1 MGEVNEKHASKRLS
15 EIISVLNKHR
25 IITGLTP
32 VILREILEDLGPT
45 YVKFG
50 QIMSMR
56 SDILSNEYCQELE
69 KLRTDVA
76 PLDYQTIRYCIE
88 EELATSI
95 NEVFLSVDKEP
106 LGSASIAQVHRA
118 VLLSGEKVV
127 LKIQRP
133 HIYETMEADI
143 KLIRKA
149 CSIIKLAA
157 GTGNLLDFK
166 AVVEELWRTSQL
178 EMDFIKEA
186 ENIDRFREN
195 QQDIAYILVPR
206 VYHEYT
212 THRLLTMDDV
222 GSIQIDNHNELLLNG
237 YDMREIAK
245 NTAENY
251 CKQVLDDGLFH
262 ADPHPGNIHIIDG
275 KIAFIDF
282 GMMGTVTPVT
292 QQILTKGI
300 KAILDDDIYDLQ
312 DAFLMLVKTNQQ
324 INETQLI
331 SQLNNIVEKYKQI
344 DFGDFNFGPLI
355 EGLLVIVKSNKI
367 AVPSDL
373 TILCRS
379 LITMEGTLGKV
390 EPSINLLEVL
400 ANHMRIKWQ
409 RELSWKTQTIHILR
423 DIYTSLKKGIAS
435 PSIFYDV
442 LKLLKNGHLTI
453 NHSTSQSE
461 KDLTAQRH
469 NYNHIVV
476 ALLIGFIYISSSILV
491 LSPLPK
497 VILGLPFLSF
507 LGYLIAT
514 ILMILLLWK
523 MEK

>member
-32 VILREILEDLGPT
+32 VTLREILEDLGPT

-56 SDILSNEYCQELE
+56 SDILPNEYCQELE

-206 VYHEYT
+206 VYHE
-212 THRLLTMDDV
+212 
-222 GSIQIDNHNELLLNG
+222 
-237 YDMREIAK
+237 
-245 NTAENY
+245 
-251 CKQVLDDGLFH
+251 
-262 ADPHPGNIHIIDG
+262 
-275 KIAFIDF
+275 
-282 GMMGTVTPVT
+282 
-292 QQILTKGI
+292 
-300 KAILDDDIYDLQ
+300 
-312 DAFLMLVKTNQQ
+312 
-324 INETQLI
+324 
-331 SQLNNIVEKYKQI
+331 
-344 DFGDFNFGPLI
+344 
-355 EGLLVIVKSNKI
+355 
-367 AVPSDL
+367 
-373 TILCRS
+373 
-379 LITMEGTLGKV
+379 
-390 EPSINLLEVL
+390 
-400 ANHMRIKWQ
+400 
-409 RELSWKTQTIHILR
+409 
-423 DIYTSLKKGIAS
+423 
-435 PSIFYDV
+435 
-442 LKLLKNGHLTI
+442 
-453 NHSTSQSE
+453 
-461 KDLTAQRH
+461 
-469 NYNHIVV
+469 
-476 ALLIGFIYISSSILV
+476 
-491 LSPLPK
+491 
-497 VILGLPFLSF
+497 
-507 LGYLIAT
+507 
-514 ILMILLLWK
+514 
-523 MEK
+523 